1 MWFRG
6 FCSAAGRLSGGGV
19 VVVSLSEGEF
29 VMLQETLIRVQ
40 GRMSGKPHHTQ
51 PVVRKENYTL
61 RFSLTSVI
69 LSNAGRRTDTSF
81 VSDEHVQT
89 SILQSCKKKNILCI
103 SGHKSGGFGLLVG

>member
-6 FCSAAGRLSGGGV
+6 FCSAAGRLSGGGGV
-19 VVVSLSEGEF
+19 VAVSLSEGEF

-51 PVVRKENYTL
+51 PVVRKENYAL
-61 RFSLTSVI
+61 PFSLTSVI
-69 LSNAGRRTDTSF
+69 LSDAGRLTDTPF

-89 SILQSCKKKNILCI
+89 SI
-103 SGHKSGGFGLLVG
+103 